1 MNTRLNMPGTAYR
14 ELMAHLLSNGSWREQ
29 AAFLFAEVVLSKDE
43 ARFDVIETR
52 KLSGDDFAVQ
62 EGDYIELSDS
72 ARAEVIKRAHD
83 LAASL
88 IEIHSHLGP
97 WPAAFSIA
105 DRAGLRETVP
115 HMWWRL
121 DKKPYIA
128 LVVTNTEFDA
138 LVWLDNA
145 TVPRPLEGW
154 NVGERT
160 LIPTSNSLGGWQ

>member
-1 MNTRLNMPGTAYR
+1 M
-14 ELMAHLLSNGSWREQ
+14 Q
-29 AAFLFAEVVLSKDE
+29 SK
-43 ARFDVIETR
+43 R
-52 KLSGDDFAVQ
+52 
-62 EGDYIELSDS
+62 GDYIELSDS
-72 ARAEVIKRAHD
+72 TRAEVIKRAHD

-121 DKKPYIA
+121 HKKPYIA
-128 LVVTNTEFDA
+128 LVATNTEFDA
-138 LVWLDNA
+138 LVWLDNP
-145 TVPRPLEGW
+145 TVPRPLDGL

-160 LIPTSNSLGGWQ
+160 FVPTNNSLGGWR

>member
-14 ELMAHLLSNGSWREQ
+14 ELIAHLLSNGSWREQ
-29 AAFLFAEVVLSKDE
+29 ASFLFAEAVLSRDE

-62 EGDYIELSDS
+62 EGDYIELSDGT
-72 ARAEVIKRAHD
+72 RAEVIKRAHD
-83 LAASL
+83 LSASL

-105 DRAGLRETVP
+105 DQAGLRETVP

-121 DKKPYIA
+121 GKKPYIA
-128 LVVTNTEFDA
+128 LVVTQKEFDA
-138 LVWLDNA
+138 LVWLDNP
-145 TVPRPLEGW
+145 TVPQPLDAW
-154 NVGERT
+154 DVGEST
-160 LIPTSNSLGGWQ
+160 LSPTNNSLGGWR